1 MQFNFFDQI
10 AIITGGTRGIGRSIS
25 EAFLKAGAKV
35 IATYKE
41 NHKAA
46 EAFCKDNQEYVSQL
60 QISSFDVANSEGVE
74 KFYKLVEKQYG
85 QFQILIN
92 NSGIR
97 RDSIVGMMKEEDWLE
112 VINANLNGTYL
123 MSKLAVHHF
132 MQQKYGRIITITSPV
147 GRIGFAGQSNYA
159 ASKSAQVAFTKSLS
173 KEIASR
179 GITANC
185 ISPGF
190 IETDFISDLTDKQRE
205 TYKALVPLKRFGK
218 PEEVANTVLFLA
230 SKETSYITGTTIE
243 VSGGL

>member
-1 MQFNFFDQI
+1 MNKNNLTI
-10 AIITGGTRGIGRSIS
+10 SIGKRILS
-25 EAFLKAGAKV
+25 EANDLK
-35 IATYKE
+35 
-41 NHKAA
+41 
-46 EAFCKDNQEYVSQL
+46 
-60 QISSFDVANSEGVE
+60 
-74 KFYKLVEKQYG
+74 
-85 QFQILIN
+85 
-92 NSGIR
+92 R
-97 RDSIVGMMKEEDWLE
+97 
-112 VINANLNGTYL
+112 
-123 MSKLAVHHF
+123 
-132 MQQKYGRIITITSPV
+132 TI
-147 GRIGFAGQSNYA
+147 
-159 ASKSAQVAFTKSLS
+159 KSLS